1 MTALRKERNDYS
13 FHLFFVP
20 RETQRAVQYL
30 RDHKVYEFLSLRE
43 LHLDMIPIDNDILS
57 MELEDSFGELYC
69 DKDGTC
75 LKTLADALLELQIIY
90 GPFKTIDTIGN
101 YSETVMRI
109 MQAKKPSQFFTKEWV
124 DGAIHGIGLQVLHSE
139 SCHCG
144 PCH

>member
-1 MTALRKERNDYS
+1 MTALRKERNNYS

-43 LHLDMIPIDNDILS
+43 LHLDMVPIDNDILS

-75 LKTLADALLELQIIY
+75 LKTLADSLLELQIIY

-109 MQAKKPSQFFTKEWV
+109 MQAKKPSQFFTKEWI